1 MKWILCISIFF
12 NVVLII
18 TCVVLKESRDWY
30 EKSWWELART
40 ITKAKRGWQVM
51 TSKGITAVIAVSCV
65 IGNCLAILVRSLW
78 KEG

>member
-1 MKWILCISIFF
+1 MKWILCISILL

-40 ITKAKRGWQVM
+40 ISKAKRSG
-51 TSKGITAVIAVSCV
+51 K
-65 IGNCLAILVRSLW
+65 L
-78 KEG
+78 